1 MVGKNISSAGSN
13 SKIPMPDDSDSAY
26 AMYLAEMGKIETEG
40 FVPTIFLMLIYV
52 FINNNL
58 LE

>member
-1 MVGKNISSAGSN
+1 
-13 SKIPMPDDSDSAY
+13 
-26 AMYLAEMGKIETEG
+26 MGKIETEG

-58 LE
+58 LEWLHFIFVCFFL